1 MNEELL
7 KQLQDWT
14 NRVPL
19 IILGSGASVPF
30 KLPSMWS
37 LGEHLKNTLT
47 FEDDEDKK
55 QLEEFKRILN

>member
-1 MNEELL
+1 MDEELL

-14 NRVPL
+14 SRVPL

-30 KLPSMWS
+30 NLPSMWS
-37 LGEHLKNTLT
+37 LGEHLENTLT

-55 QLEEFKRILN
+55 QLEEFKRI